1 MKTKII
7 YLALV
12 WILGAF
18 LFSGCGKS
26 SSNYSNP
33 TTTSTSTPTAV
44 ASATIQNFAFSPSVI
59 HVLPGGTVTWT
70 NKDSTPH
77 TVTDNGG
84 SFDSG
89 SIAADGTYKM
99 TFATAGTYTYH
110 CSIHS
115 MMASATVIV
124 GGGKY

>member
-1 MKTKII
+1 MKKRII

-12 WILGAF
+12 LLSGAL
-18 LFSGCGKS
+18 LFNSCGKS
-26 SSNYSNP
+26 SNNSTNP
-33 TTTSTSTPTAV
+33 TSTGNTPVLAAT
-44 ASATIQNFAFSPSVI
+44 ATIQNFAFSPAVI

-70 NKDSTPH
+70 NKDATAH

-89 SIAADGTYKM
+89 SIAVDGTYKM
-99 TFATAGTYTYH
+99 KFATAGTFTYH

-115 MMASATVIV
+115 MMPAATVVV
-124 GGGKY
+124 GN